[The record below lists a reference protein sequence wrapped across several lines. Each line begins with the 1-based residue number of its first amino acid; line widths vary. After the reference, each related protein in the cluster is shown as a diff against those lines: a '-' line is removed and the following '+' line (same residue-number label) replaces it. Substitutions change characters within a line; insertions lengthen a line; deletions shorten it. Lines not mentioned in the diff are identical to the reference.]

1 MRRRTPWIV
10 AMALLV
16 PLMASC
22 GSSNTNSSSSN
33 KIIAIGTLNKFEQ
46 PNPFNAFDFTDY
58 FVQTF
63 MYPFLV
69 QYNSAGQIVPD
80 FATSWTVSP
89 DGKTWTFHLKHNAK
103 WSDGKPLTSADVA
116 WTANTTVKYLTGPT
130 AIDSAYVTELKDATT
145 PDPYTVVLHYT
156 APVASVLASLGD
168 QMPILP
174 EHIWAKHATG
184 NGAGLKSFPNSA
196 PAVSGGPY
204 IFKSFNGTDFALFTQ
219 NPTFY
224 GTKPKVSEIGL
235 QYYATA
241 DSMIQAI
248 KHGQLDYA
256 EFLPQ
261 TSINTVRQAG
271 WVVKTYPSFDEYN
284 LFFNLNP
291 KKTSHRELLNPV
303 VRLAIAHA
311 IDRQDMVKTAFP
323 GSQLGANVVPPAAG
337 QWSDPSIK
345 PESFNLALANHLLDQ
360 AGYRRGPN
368 GIRIAG
374 GHPMQYTVL
383 FAGDQTGPGDRVFQI
398 LANDL
403 RQIGIVVTQK
413 TLDVAAFGPAIYGTN
428 NSYNGYD
435 IAMEDFGGVF
445 DPSFALSYFT
455 CANLGGWNFS
465 GWCDKHFDALYNQQN
480 ATISTSARRALVYQ
494 AETYFYNVRPAIV
507 LFYGVSVDVNSPKWT
522 GFGADPYG
530 AFNNLSGKETF
541 LAVHHV
547 GS

>member
-1 MRRRTPWIV
+1 MRRRTFWI
-10 AMALLV
+10 AAIALLA
-16 PLMASC
+16 PLMAAC
-22 GSSNTNSSSSN
+22 GSSKPGSSSSGSL
-33 KIIAIGTLNKFEQ
+33 IRIGTLNKFEQ
-46 PNPFNAFDFTDY
+46 PNVFNAFDFTDY

-80 FATSWTVSP
+80 LATSWSVSP
-89 DGKTWTFHLKHNAK
+89 DGKTWTFHLVRSAK

-116 WTANTTVKYLTGPT
+116 WTANTTVKYVKGPT
-130 AIDSAYVTELKDATT
+130 AIDSAYVTELTDATT

-174 EHIWAKHATG
+174 EHIWAKYGTG
-184 NGAGLKSFPNSA
+184 NGAGLHSFPNKA

-204 IFKSFNGTDFALFTQ
+204 IFESWNGTDFALFTR
-219 NPTFY
+219 NPNFY
-224 GTKPKVSEIGL
+224 GPKPAMSEIGL

-241 DSMIQAI
+241 DSMIEAL

-256 EFLPQ
+256 QFLPQ

-271 WVVKTYPSFDEYN
+271 LVVKTYPSFDEFN
-284 LFFNLNP
+284 IFFNMNP
-291 KKTSHRELLNPV
+291 KKTFHRELLNPV
-303 VRLAIAHA
+303 VRQAIADA
-311 IDRQDMVKTAFP
+311 INREDMVNTAYP

-337 QWSDPSIK
+337 EWSDPSIK
-345 PESFNLALANHLLDQ
+345 PESFNLALADRLLDQ
-360 AGYRRGPN
+360 AGYHRAAD
-368 GIRIAG
+368 GIRVAD
-374 GHPMQYTVL
+374 GHKMQYTVL

-398 LANDL
+398 MANNL
-403 RQIGIVVTQK
+403 SQIGIAVTQK
-413 TLDVAAFGPAIYGTN
+413 TLDVSAFGPAIYGTN
-428 NSYNGYD
+428 NSYDGYD

-480 ATISTSARRALVYQ
+480 ATINASARRALVYE
-494 AETYFYNVRPAIV
+494 AETYFNNVRPAIV
-507 LFYGVSVDVNSPKWT
+507 LFYGESVDVYSPKWT

-530 AFNNLSGKETF
+530 AFNNLSGKQTF
-541 LAVHHV
+541 DTVHKV
-547 GS
+547 G